1 MAESVDASVSN
12 TDGAIRA
19 GSTPAPGTE
28 LENFLVRLSNF
39 FWVAATFPIIST
51 DFDYAMVLC
60 YGIMLWY
67 RWCRWC
73 RWQQQDYREDIAQG
87 GNASGCYCQCA

>member
-39 FWVAATFPIIST
+39 FWVAATFPIMGQRIFPVGG
-51 DFDYAMVLC
+51 DVL
-60 YGIMLWY
+60 
-67 RWCRWC
+67 
-73 RWQQQDYREDIAQG
+73 
-87 GNASGCYCQCA
+87 S